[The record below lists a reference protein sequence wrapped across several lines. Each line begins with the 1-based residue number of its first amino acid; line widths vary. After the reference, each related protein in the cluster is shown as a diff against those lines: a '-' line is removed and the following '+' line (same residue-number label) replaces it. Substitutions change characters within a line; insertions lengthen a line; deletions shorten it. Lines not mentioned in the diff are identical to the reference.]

1 MRVLRAIAISLSLGL
16 LYLFL
21 AVTGVL
27 LVGRGVMEGV
37 WWLTC
42 LGVLCLV
49 SLLII
54 AFRAIGNSGT
64 SNIDF

>member
-42 LGVLCLV
+42 
-49 SLLII
+49 
-54 AFRAIGNSGT
+54 
-64 SNIDF
+64 